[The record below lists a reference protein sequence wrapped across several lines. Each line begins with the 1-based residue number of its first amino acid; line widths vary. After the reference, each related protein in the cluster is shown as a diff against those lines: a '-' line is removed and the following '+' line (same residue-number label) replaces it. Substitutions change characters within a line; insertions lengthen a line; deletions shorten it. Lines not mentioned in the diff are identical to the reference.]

1 MNYRASRSHRAGAT
15 HGLPGG
21 HPTPVCQAIPHET
34 ESRRENT
41 AMPNHTGDGP
51 SLEGKVALVTG
62 GTRGLG
68 RERALDFARAGA
80 DVLVASRKQEAC
92 DETAKEIARLGRR
105 ALGHACHVGRW
116 GDVDALAE
124 VAYEQF

>member
-1 MNYRASRSHRAGAT
+1 MNYRASRSHGAGT
-15 HGLPGG
+15 PHGLTGG

-41 AMPNHTGDGP
+41 AMPNHTRDGP

-68 RERALDFARAGA
+68 REMALAFARSGA
-80 DVLVASRKQEAC
+80 DLIIASRKQEAC
-92 DETAKEIARLGRR
+92 DEVAKEVGALGRR

-116 GDVDALAE
+116 SDVEGL
-124 VAYEQF
+124 